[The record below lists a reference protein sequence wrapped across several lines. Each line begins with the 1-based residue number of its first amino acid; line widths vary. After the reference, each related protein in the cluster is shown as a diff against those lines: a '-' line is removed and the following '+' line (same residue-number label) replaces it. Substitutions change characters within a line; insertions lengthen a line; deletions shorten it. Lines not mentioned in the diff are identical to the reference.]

1 MTIYPRLSTILDKKA
16 LHLSVVLTLG
26 TVTAMTTIRQLYELQ
41 ELDLSIVECNGT
53 ISLVDSQIGN
63 RHELDAIHRELVT
76 QSDFLNQLRVKQR
89 SQELDVES
97 AREKLGEIEGKL
109 YGGTV
114 TNLRELSGF
123 EKEATFLRSRL
134 EELDDNLLDAMEK
147 LEEAQMRVAS
157 LEDETNR
164 AEEHWQT
171 NQKDLAER
179 RRQAEE
185 TLAGLETTRQ
195 GLVAQVGSQELKLYE
210 SLRLSKGG
218 VAIAKVERGL
228 CRGCRMALPTNQIQ
242 RARGGRE
249 TVLCSSCGRI
259 LYIS

>member
-1 MTIYPRLSTILDKKA
+1 
-16 LHLSVVLTLG
+16 
-26 TVTAMTTIRQLYELQ
+26 MTTIRQLYELQ
-41 ELDLSIVECNGT
+41 ELDLRIAECNST
-53 ISLVDSQIGN
+53 ISSVDSQIGN
-63 RHELDAIHRELVT
+63 RGELDAIRREFDT
-76 QSDFLNQLRVKQR
+76 QNDYLSQLRVKHR

-97 AREKLGEIEGKL
+97 AREKLQEIEGKL

-114 TNLRELSGF
+114 TNLRELGGF

-134 EELDDNLLDAMEK
+134 GELDDNLLDAMEK
-147 LEEAQMRVAS
+147 LEEAQMRVAA
-157 LEDETNR
+157 LEDETNL
-164 AEEHWQT
+164 AEERWQT
-171 NQKDLAER
+171 NQRDLAER

-185 TLAGLETTRQ
+185 TLASLETTRQ
-195 GLVAQVGSQELKLYE
+195 GLVAQVGPQELRLYE
-210 SLRLSKGG
+210 SLRVSKGG

-249 TVLCSSCGRI
+249 TVLCNSCGRI